1 MERAPD
7 LRTLE
12 RLPYLAAVIKEAL
25 RLTSGVTTGLS
36 RVVPPEGAGI
46 CGTVVPGKTIVSCG
60 NTFVHYNVDTFNDPM
75 AFSPERWLEDP
86 ELDKWLVPFSKGPR
100 MCLGINLAWAEL
112 RLTFARV
119 FHKFD
124 MELDS
129 SSPQELLWHDKFLPT
144 YYGGHVKAKMT
155 AVSS

>member
-46 CGTVVPGKTIVSCG
+46 CGTVVPGK
-60 NTFVHYNVDTFNDPM
+60 
-75 AFSPERWLEDP
+75 
-86 ELDKWLVPFSKGPR
+86 
-100 MCLGINLAWAEL
+100 
-112 RLTFARV
+112 
-119 FHKFD
+119 
-124 MELDS
+124 
-129 SSPQELLWHDKFLPT
+129 
-144 YYGGHVKAKMT
+144 
-155 AVSS
+155 